1 MDSGEAIGFKDNRRD
16 FRAKGVGSMAGW
28 MRIAAVLLGLGGFA
42 AVVAVFG
49 MPPRPAVRQ
58 GDGAPAAPTTPAAEA
73 PAPASPPAAATGTP
87 ESQPLDVAAPTQ
99 VARATPAE
107 QPAAPTPAPGAP
119 AGLEPP
125 TFDVVRVLP
134 GGDVVVAGR
143 AAPGSTVGLMRG
155 GVEHHTVTADASGQF
170 AMVPANLPP
179 GTHDLSLAMTL
190 PDGRKETSRQTVAVS
205 VPKDSAGD
213 VVVAL
218 ASPDKPTQILSPLPG
233 SAPAK
238 PGATAAPALAP
249 GERAKV
255 AIESAEVEESGRFFA
270 TGRSAPGALVRL
282 YLNDTFLAPATAS
295 PEGRWSFAINKG
307 FEPGAYRIR
316 IDDVDAKAGTVLSRA
331 EVSFDF
337 APRAAGLRAPS
348 GKVAS
353 VASAPDIS
361 PGSRPANAPAG
372 AQVAS
377 TGPAAPGSDVVVDEI
392 RTTTVTRGDSLWRI
406 SKRIYGKGLRYTVI
420 YEANQKQIRDPS
432 LIYPGQLFVVP
443 GEKTN

>member
-1 MDSGEAIGFKDNRRD
+1 
-16 FRAKGVGSMAGW
+16 MAGW
-28 MRIAAVLLGLGGFA
+28 IKIAAVLLGLGGFA

-49 MPPRPAVRQ
+49 MPPRPAVQ
-58 GDGAPAAPTTPAAEA
+58 QAVVAPNAGPAAPAAPAPGAPSAAASDIPAAPPTA
-73 PAPASPPAAATGTP
+73 PATEG
-87 ESQPLDVAAPTQ
+87 TQ
-99 VARATPAE
+99 VARATPAD
-107 QPAAPTPAPGAP
+107 QPAPAPAPTAP

-125 TFDVVRVLP
+125 SFDVVRVLP

-143 AAPGSTVGLMRG
+143 AMPGSTVRLMRN
-155 GVEHHTVTADASGQF
+155 GVEHHQVTADASGQF
-170 AMVPANLPP
+170 AMVPPNLPP
-179 GTHDLSLAMTL
+179 GTHDLSLVMTL
-190 PDGRKETSRQTVAVS
+190 PDGRKENSRQTVAVS
-205 VPKDSAGD
+205 IPKDSSGE

-233 SAPAK
+233 NAPAR
-238 PGATAAPALAP
+238 PGTPAAAP

-255 AIESAEVEESGRFFA
+255 AIESVEVEESGRFFA
-270 TGRSAPGALVRL
+270 TGHSAPGAVVRL

-307 FEPGAYRIR
+307 FEPGAYKIR

-331 EVSFDF
+331 EVPFDF
-337 APRAAGLRAPS
+337 APRMAGVRPSS

-353 VASAPDIS
+353 VASAPDIT
-361 PGSRPANAPAG
+361 PGSRPASAPAG
-372 AQVAS
+372 ARVAS
-377 TGPAAPGSDVVVDEI
+377 AVPTAPGSDVVVDEI

-420 YEANQKQIRDPS
+420 YEANQKQIRDPR

-443 GEKTN
+443 GEKTD